1 MLSGLVL
8 SLTCVCMGKVNK
20 MQDYANGLWNIICF
34 VVIATKFLRVV
45 THLYFIYYCRTVY
58 F

>member
-20 MQDYANGLWNIICF
+20 MQDYASGLWNVVCF
-34 VVIATKFLRVV
+34 VVIAAKFLRVV
-45 THLYFIYYCRTVY
+45 THFYFIYYYRTVY